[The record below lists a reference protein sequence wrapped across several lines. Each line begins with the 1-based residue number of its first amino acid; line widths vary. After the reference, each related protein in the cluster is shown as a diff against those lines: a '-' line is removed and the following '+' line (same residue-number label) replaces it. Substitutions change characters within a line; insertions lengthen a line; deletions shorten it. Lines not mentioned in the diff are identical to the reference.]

1 MTRTRLYCQ
10 FRFRF
15 FLGESKEWHC
25 WFSHYDGN
33 YQVQTW
39 EQNCYPQAFSNVTM
53 ILTEMSQIRLMLVT
67 VKWCHVTCHTLCH
80 DVTCNMWRS
89 ESWDDGIIGMCWL
102 PLYLLF
108 WAPHA
113 IIVQS
118 RRVSRDNEAMSVT
131 RVSILLLL
139 QLLGAAS
146 HVTDTLTLPITCH
159 ENSRKNWASVQKGPN
174 TDALH
179 KGARVILPFL
189 LNVSR

>member
-15 FLGESKEWHC
+15 FLGESRERHC

-33 YQVQTW
+33 YQVQTR

-118 RRVSRDNEAMSVT
+118 RRVSRDNEAMRRHACVHPVTVTIIGRCVT
-131 RVSILLLL
+131 RDRH
-139 QLLGAAS
+139 AHTS
-146 HVTDTLTLPITCH
+146 HYM
-159 ENSRKNWASVQKGPN
+159 SRE
-174 TDALH
+174 
-179 KGARVILPFL
+179 
-189 LNVSR
+189 